1 MRVTLA
7 TTLLLSSA
15 GAMFGLPDNGKNG
28 HKNLFD
34 TVDNYG
40 SGTDIFGYTGANPVF
55 KNMVDNMARNSIAD
69 ETEKF
74 AEAL

>member
-7 TTLLLSSA
+7 ATLLLSSA
-15 GAMFGLPDNGKNG
+15 SAMFGLPDNGKNG

-34 TVDNYG
+34 TVDTG
-40 SGTDIFGYTGANPVF
+40 PDIFGYTGANPVF
-55 KNMVDNMARNSIAD
+55 KNMVDSMARNSIAD